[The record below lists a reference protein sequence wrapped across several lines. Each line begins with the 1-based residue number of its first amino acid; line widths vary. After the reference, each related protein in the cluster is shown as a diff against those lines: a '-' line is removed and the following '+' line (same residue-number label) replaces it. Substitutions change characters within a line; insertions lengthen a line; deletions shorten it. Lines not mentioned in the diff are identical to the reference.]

1 MEEKLNLIPF
11 VKFQKE
17 LSKKVELKK
26 VKDFRKILAIDVAY
40 KDSLALCI
48 GILYDLEK
56 EGIEKVYYK
65 IGKVKFPY
73 IPTFLF
79 LREAPIIL
87 RLIEKVKERYDLILV
102 DGHGLAHPRKA
113 GLATVVGVISKK
125 PTIGIG
131 KSFLY
136 GKFKGGIIFVGKKK
150 VGIKFGKYYASI
162 GSNIDFDSLKKFLE
176 RINFK
181 YPKAMRIAD
190 RLSKEIFKKLKV
202 KNI

>member
-1 MEEKLNLIPF
+1 MEEKLILTQAIE
-11 VKFQKE
+11 FQKK
-17 LSKKVELKK
+17 LSKKVKFKK
-26 VKDFRKILAIDVAY
+26 VKNFRKILAIDTAY
-40 KDSLALCI
+40 KNSLALCV

-56 EGIEKVYYK
+56 DEIENVYCEFDK
-65 IGKVKFPY
+65 IKFPY

-87 RLIEKVKERYDLILV
+87 KILEKVKEKYDLILI

-113 GLATVVGVISKK
+113 GLATVIGVITKK

-136 GKFKGGIIFVGKKK
+136 GKIKKGIIFVENKK

-162 GSNIDFDSLKKFLE
+162 GSNIDFDSLKRFLE
-176 RINFK
+176 RINFE
-181 YPKAMRIAD
+181 YPKVMKIAD
-190 RLSKEIFKKLKV
+190 KLSKEILKRI
-202 KNI
+202 KI